1 MKNAS
6 LKIAEIILNKLVF
19 YFMLLSKNRIYFGN
33 NLFPFLFR
41 TILAP
46 VALVLFVSLPI
57 LSLDNRLYHVNSKN
71 LSYYCI
77 DFMYLMSSLFA

>member
-19 YFMLLSKNRIYFGN
+19 YFMLLSNNRICFGN

-41 TILAP
+41 IILVP

-57 LSLDNRLYHVNSKN
+57 LSLDNRLYHVKSKN

-77 DFMYLMSSLFA
+77 DFMYLMFSLSA